1 MKIEVWSDFAC
12 PFCYI
17 GKRHLEQALAQFE
30 GEGEGEV
37 EVIFRAFELD
47 PHANGEPEGDI
58 QQRLMQKYQKTA
70 EQADEMIN
78 YVEEAGKQ
86 AGLDLRYRTTQ
97 YTRTF
102 EAHRLAK
109 FAESKGLGE
118 AMVERLFKAYFT
130 DNTIL
135 AKRTELIGLALEIGL
150 ERDEVAQLLTG
161 DDFGHEVREDERVA
175 HKYGIHSAPFFV
187 IDEKL
192 GVSGAQPPEV
202 LLNAIKQAL
211 QK

>member
-17 GKRHLEQALAQFE
+17 GKRHLEQALAQF
-30 GEGEGEV
+30 EGEV

-109 FAESKGLGE
+109 FAESKDLGE

-135 AKRTELIGLALEIGL
+135 AKRTELISLALDIGL
-150 ERDEVAQLLTG
+150 ERDEIAQLLTG
-161 DDFGHEVREDERVA
+161 DDFGHEVCEDERVA
-175 HKYGIHSAPFFV
+175 HKYGIHSVPFFV
-187 IDEKL
+187 INEKL
-192 GVSGAQPPEV
+192 GVSGAQPPKV
-202 LLNAIKQAL
+202 LLDAIKQAL

>member
-17 GKRHLEQALAQFE
+17 GKRHLEQALAQF
-30 GEGEGEV
+30 EGEV

-109 FAESKGLGE
+109 FAESKDLGE
-118 AMVERLFKAYFT
+118 AMVERLFIAYFT

-135 AKRTELIGLALEIGL
+135 AKRTELISLALDIGL
-150 ERDEVAQLLTG
+150 ERDEIAQLLTG

-175 HKYGIHSAPFFV
+175 HKYGIHSVPFFV
-187 IDEKL
+187 INEKL
-192 GVSGAQPPEV
+192 GVSGAQPPKV
-202 LLNAIKQAL
+202 LLDAIKQAL

>member
-30 GEGEGEV
+30 GEV
-37 EVIFRAFELD
+37 EVIFRAFELG

-86 AGLDLRYRTTQ
+86 AELDLRYRTTQ

-135 AKRTELIGLALEIGL
+135 AKRTELISLALDIGL

-175 HKYGIHSAPFFV
+175 HKYGIHSVPFFV
-187 IDEKL
+187 INEKL
-192 GVSGAQPPEV
+192 GVSGAQPPKV
-202 LLNAIKQAL
+202 LLDAIKQAL

>member
-17 GKRHLEQALAQFE
+17 GKRYLEQALAQF
-30 GEGEGEV
+30 EGEV

-47 PHANGEPEGDI
+47 PHVNGEPEGDI

-109 FAESKGLGE
+109 FAESKGFGE
-118 AMVERLFKAYFT
+118 TMVERLFKAYFT

-175 HKYGIHSAPFFV
+175 HKYDIHSVPFFV

>member
-17 GKRHLEQALAQFE
+17 GKRHLEQALAQF
-30 GEGEGEV
+30 EGEV

-118 AMVERLFKAYFT
+118 AMVERLFKGYFT

-161 DDFGHEVREDERVA
+161 DDFGHEVQKTSELPTNMVFTA
-175 HKYGIHSAPFFV
+175 SHFLWLMKNSACQ
-187 IDEKL
+187 
-192 GVSGAQPPEV
+192 G
-202 LLNAIKQAL
+202 LNR
-211 QK
+211 QKCC

>member
-30 GEGEGEV
+30 GESEV

-175 HKYGIHSAPFFV
+175 HKYGIHSVPFFV
-187 IDEKL
+187 IDEKI

-211 QK
+211 QKIS

>member
-1 MKIEVWSDFAC
+1 M
-12 PFCYI
+12 
-17 GKRHLEQALAQFE
+17 R
-30 GEGEGEV
+30 
-37 EVIFRAFELD
+37 
-47 PHANGEPEGDI
+47 
-58 QQRLMQKYQKTA
+58 KYQKTA
-70 EQADEMIN
+70 EQADEMIR
-78 YVEEAGKQ
+78 YVEQAGKQ

-109 FAESKGLGE
+109 FAESKDLGE

-135 AKRTELIGLALEIGL
+135 AKRTELISLALDIGL
-150 ERDEVAQLLTG
+150 ERDEIAQLLTG

-175 HKYGIHSAPFFV
+175 HKYGIHSVPFFV
-187 IDEKL
+187 INEKL
-192 GVSGAQPPEV
+192 GVSGAQPPEI
-202 LLNAIKQAL
+202 LLDAIKQAL

>member
-17 GKRHLEQALAQFE
+17 GRRHLEQALAQF
-30 GEGEGEV
+30 EGEGEV

-175 HKYGIHSAPFFV
+175 HKYGIHSVPFFV

-211 QK
+211 QKIS

>member
-17 GKRHLEQALAQFE
+17 GKRHLEQALAQFD
-30 GEGEGEV
+30 GEV

-47 PHANGEPEGDI
+47 PHANGEPEADI

-70 EQADEMIN
+70 EQANEMID
-78 YVEEAGKQ
+78 YVEEAGKK
-86 AGLDLRYRTTQ
+86 AGIDLRYRTTQ

-118 AMVERLFKAYFT
+118 TMTERLFKAYFT
-130 DNTIL
+130 DNVIL
-135 AKRTELIGLALEIGL
+135 AKRTQLIELALEIGL
-150 ERDEVAQLLTG
+150 DRDEVAQLLTC
-161 DDFGHEVREDERVA
+161 DDFGHEVREDERMA
-175 HKYGIHSAPFFV
+175 HRYGINSVPFFV

-192 GVSGAQPPEV
+192 GVSGAQPPAV
-202 LLNAIKQAL
+202 LLDAIKQAL

>member
-1 MKIEVWSDFAC
+1 MKIEVWSDYAC

-30 GEGEGEV
+30 GEV
-37 EVIFRAFELD
+37 EVVFRAFELE

-58 QQRLMQKYQKTA
+58 QQRLMRKYQKTA
-70 EQADEMIN
+70 EQADEMIR
-78 YVEEAGKQ
+78 YVEQAGKQ

-109 FAESKGLGE
+109 FAESKDLGE

-135 AKRTELIGLALEIGL
+135 AKRTELISLALDIGL
-150 ERDEVAQLLTG
+150 ERDEIAQLLTG

-175 HKYGIHSAPFFV
+175 HKYGIHSVPFFV
-187 IDEKL
+187 INEKL
-192 GVSGAQPPEV
+192 GVSGAQPPEI
-202 LLNAIKQAL
+202 LLDAIKQAL

>member
-17 GKRHLEQALAQFE
+17 GKRHLEQALAQF
-30 GEGEGEV
+30 EGEV

-70 EQADEMIN
+70 GQADEMIN

-175 HKYGIHSAPFFV
+175 HKYGIHSVPFFV

-211 QK
+211 QKIS